1 MVHQDELEAELAY
14 NFSRVA
20 PDVVGNEYM
29 VLGTIEKKMWQ
40 EGLNGKSR
48 PLVEM
53 LKYVADFK
61 KYYDLG
67 YEPGGWYPDD
77 EDKITIHNAFPD
89 RSFKP

>member
-14 NFSRVA
+14 NFERVA

-29 VLGTIEKKMWQ
+29 VLGTIEKKVWK

-61 KYYDLG
+61 RYYDLG
-67 YEPGGWYPDD
+67 YEPGVWYPDGK
-77 EDKITIHNAFPD
+77 EPQK
-89 RSFKP
+89 